1 MWIEFHIAIGEAMKT
16 IQMTIDEELLAA
28 VDTAVRDSG
37 TSRSAFLREALQQ
50 ALRARRIAA
59 LERQQIAGYE
69 RHPVEPDEFD
79 VWQDEQVWE
88 DAP

>member
-1 MWIEFHIAIGEAMKT
+1 MKT

-28 VDTAVRDSG
+28 VDTAVRDLG
-37 TSRSAFLREALQQ
+37 TSRSAFLREALQR
-50 ALRARRIAA
+50 ALRARQIAA

-69 RHPVEPDEFD
+69 RHPVAPDEFD

-88 DAP
+88 GVA

>member
-1 MWIEFHIAIGEAMKT
+1 MKT
-16 IQMTIDEELLAA
+16 IQMTIDEELLDA

-37 TSRSAFLREALQQ
+37 TTRSAFLREALQQ
-50 ALRARRIAA
+50 ALRARQIAD

-69 RHPVEPDEFD
+69 RHPVTPDEFNI
-79 VWQDEQVWE
+79 WQDEQLWE

>member
-1 MWIEFHIAIGEAMKT
+1 MKT
-16 IQMTIDEELLAA
+16 IQMTIDEALLEA
-28 VDTAVRDSG
+28 VDTAVRDLS

-50 ALRARRIAA
+50 ALRARQIAD

-69 RHPVEPDEFD
+69 RHPVAPDEFD
-79 VWQDEQVWE
+79 IWQDEQLWE

>member
-1 MWIEFHIAIGEAMKT
+1 MKT
-16 IQMTIDEELLAA
+16 IQMTIDEELLEA
-28 VDTAVRDSG
+28 VDTAVRDLS
-37 TSRSAFLREALQQ
+37 TTRSAFLREALQR

-69 RHPVEPDEFD
+69 RHPVEEDEFD
-79 VWQDEQVWE
+79 VWQDEQVWG